1 MEQALANILEQVQK
15 LYQVKSVYH
24 DHVQEE
30 LAIRKTASLVAHQED
45 VTKIAK
51 MDKNQ
56 LKKFLEAASTDAD
69 MSADNVMVASSV
81 INMATHPAVKEGKR
95 YLDAVETIDKARK
108 VAASYEELKSGLLEE
123 NGKVEEELRLMSN
136 LSSSIIDGKLV
147 DMDIYI
153 PFFRN
158 YLYDN
163 SSDCLVAVTAIV
175 RKNAELLE
183 DGQVEEDAPY
193 RLYPEQ
199 AKKVE
204 QYEFTIREYGL
215 KYDKNSYSADTHS
228 YLENVQGLL
237 EKDKITLEEAEKML
251 ESYPKTY
258 DYLLWLTMDSL
269 IKKAKRSATLFSLLE
284 LLEKIEKIDRT
295 YQKIVDTEK
304 SQKVLTESLK
314 NSKVLLYNAW
324 VDPRVPTFAYQNVN
338 KELLELLN
346 QLREGKDTPDYTNV
360 TLYEGGVGYIKGEE
374 NFVLFRKFP
383 KNNTFIVTSN
393 SLDNFDAIVTNELL
407 VLISKSYSEM
417 NNWILTDSSEYSS
430 MLAITKQVEDYWD
443 SNVGGD
449 N

>member
-30 LAIRKTASLVAHQED
+30 LAIRRTATAVAHQED
-45 VTKIAK
+45 VSKIAK
-51 MDKNQ
+51 MPKEE
-56 LKKFLEAASTDAD
+56 LKKLLEAASTDSD

-95 YLDAVETIDKARK
+95 YLDAVATIDKARQ
-108 VAASYEELKSGLLEE
+108 VAASYEELKSGLTEE
-123 NGKVEEELRLMSN
+123 NSKVEEELRLMSN

-153 PFFRN
+153 PFFRR
-158 YLYDN
+158 YLYENTD
-163 SSDCLVAVTAIV
+163 DCLVAVTAIV

-183 DGQVEEDAPY
+183 DGQIEEDAPY
-193 RLYPEQ
+193 RLFPEQ
-199 AKKVE
+199 AQKVE
-204 QYEFTIREYGL
+204 QYEFTIKEYGR
-215 KYDKNSYSADTHS
+215 KYDKKNYEESALL

-237 EKDKITLEEAEKML
+237 EKDKVSLAEAEKML
-251 ESYPKTY
+251 ESYPGIY
-258 DYLLWLTMDSL
+258 DYFLWSSMDSL
-269 IKKAKRSATLFSLLE
+269 IKKAKKSSSLFGLLE
-284 LLEKIEKIDRT
+284 LLEKIESLDKA
-295 YQKIVDTEK
+295 YQRIVDSEK
-304 SQKVLTESLK
+304 SKKVLSESLK

-338 KELLELLN
+338 AELIELLN
-346 QLREGKDTPDYTNV
+346 QLREGKDTPDFENV
-360 TLYEGGVGYIKGEE
+360 TLYEGGVGYIKGKE

-383 KNNTFIVTSN
+383 KNNTFIVTSD
-393 SLDNFDAIVTNELL
+393 SLDNFDRIVTNELL

-430 MLAITKQVEDYWD
+430 MLSITKQVEEYWE

-449 N
+449 K